1 VRAISL
7 ALPFFGFNRPDAK
20 VSQGTID
27 WFWLA
32 GMQVS
37 IKALTIASDNLC
49 GRAAR
54 HVHDACGSGDCGLA
68 GIPAIVKHG

>member
-7 ALPFFGFNRPDAK
+7 ALPFFGSNRPDAK

-37 IKALTIASDNLC
+37 IK
-49 GRAAR
+49 RAY
-54 HVHDACGSGDCGLA
+54 DC
-68 GIPAIVKHG
+68 IR